1 MTVRL
6 AEDATLRLEGNCPME
21 DAEVLLWHLLESPGA
36 TVDWRACERL
46 HTAVVQVLLASGAPL
61 LGPPAGAFLRHWL
74 EPILLA
80 SADRAGLFPKGVG
93 MP

>member
-6 AEDATLRLEGNCPME
+6 AEDATLQLEGDCPIE
-21 DAEVLLWHLLESPGA
+21 DAEVLLRHLLESPGA
-36 TVDWRACERL
+36 TVDWRGCERL
-46 HTAVVQVLLASGAPL
+46 HTAVVQVILASRAPL
-61 LGPPAGAFLRHWL
+61 MGPPAGAFLRNWV

-80 SADRAGLFPKGVG
+80 SADRTVLFPKGTR

>member
-6 AEDATLRLEGNCPME
+6 AEDATLQLEGDCPIE
-21 DAEVLLWHLLESPGA
+21 DAEVLLRHLLETPGA

-46 HTAVVQVLLASGAPL
+46 HSAVVQVLLASGAPL
-61 LGPPAGAFLRHWL
+61 KGPPAGAFLRDWL
-74 EPILLA
+74 EPVLLA
-80 SADRAGLFPKGVG
+80 SADRTALFPKGVG